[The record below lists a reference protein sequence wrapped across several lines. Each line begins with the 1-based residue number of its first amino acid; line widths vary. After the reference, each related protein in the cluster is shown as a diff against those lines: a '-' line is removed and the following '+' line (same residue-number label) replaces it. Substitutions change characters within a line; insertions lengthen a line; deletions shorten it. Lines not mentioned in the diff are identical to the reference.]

1 MYKKLSNYQFFFKS
15 MTLKKIYDKL
25 NIIIRRK
32 IMLFSSITFLYYY
45 LPLVIISYFI
55 SPKKYK
61 NLILL
66 IFSLTFYFYGE
77 GKLTI
82 ILLFTCIFN
91 FLIAK
96 QIDKQTNIKKR
107 KQYLII
113 GLIIN
118 IGILIYYK
126 YTNFLI
132 ENINNIFNINI
143 KYLSVIMPLGISF
156 FTFQTISYLIDVY
169 KKDVKASKNIV
180 NLSTYITLFPQL
192 VAGPIVR
199 YKTINEELEKR
210 QPNIEKISYGTSR
223 FIIGLSKK
231 VLIANNLG
239 LLIDNLNNINTTT
252 LSTIL
257 ISISFTLQIYFDFSG
272 YSDMAIGLGKI
283 FGFDFLENFNYP
295 FISKSITEF
304 WRRWHIS
311 LSSFFKDY
319 IYIPLGGSK
328 CSKLKWVR
336 NILIVW
342 SLTGLWHGAQW
353 NFIIWGLFFAIILL
367 IEKLL
372 IKKHLENKKILSHI
386 YTIVIVLISFTIFNS
401 NTLNELITN
410 LKNITGLSNID
421 LINKETIYYLKSN
434 LVLLAISII
443 GSTPLLKNIY
453 LKIKDKK
460 IIKVLEV
467 IILFILLIIITA
479 QLVNSSFNPFLYFR
493 F

>member
-1 MYKKLSNYQFFFKS
+1 
-15 MTLKKIYDKL
+15 
-25 NIIIRRK
+25 
-32 IMLFSSITFLYYY
+32 MLFSSITFLYYF

-82 ILLFTCIFN
+82 ILLFSCIFN

-96 QIDKQTNIKKR
+96 QIDKQTNMKKR

-180 NLSTYITLFPQL
+180 NLSTYISLFPQL

-199 YKTINEELEKR
+199 YKTINEELENR
-210 QPNIEKISYGTSR
+210 QPNIEKISYGISR

-386 YTIVIVLISFTIFNS
+386 YTVVIVLISFTIFNS

-434 LVLLAISII
+434 LMLLAISII

>member
-1 MYKKLSNYQFFFKS
+1 
-15 MTLKKIYDKL
+15 
-25 NIIIRRK
+25 
-32 IMLFSSITFLYYY
+32 MLFSSITFLYYF

-91 FLIAK
+91 FFIAK

-180 NLSTYITLFPQL
+180 NLSTYISLFPQL

-199 YKTINEELEKR
+199 YKTINEELENR
-210 QPNIEKISYGTSR
+210 QSNIEKISYGISR

>member
-1 MYKKLSNYQFFFKS
+1 
-15 MTLKKIYDKL
+15 
-25 NIIIRRK
+25 
-32 IMLFSSITFLYYY
+32 MLFSSITFLYYY
-45 LPLVIISYFI
+45 LPLVTISYFI

-66 IFSLTFYFYGE
+66 IFSLIFYFYGE

-91 FLIAK
+91 FFIAK
-96 QIDKQTNIKKR
+96 QIDKQTNMKKR

-180 NLSTYITLFPQL
+180 NLSTYISLFPQL

-210 QPNIEKISYGTSR
+210 QPNIEKISYGISR

-328 CSKLKWVR
+328 CSKLKWMR

>member
-1 MYKKLSNYQFFFKS
+1 
-15 MTLKKIYDKL
+15 
-25 NIIIRRK
+25 
-32 IMLFSSITFLYYY
+32 MLFSSITFLYYY

-66 IFSLTFYFYGE
+66 IYSLIFYFYGE

-96 QIDKQTNIKKR
+96 QIDKQTNMKKR

-180 NLSTYITLFPQL
+180 NLSTYISLFPQL

-210 QPNIEKISYGTSR
+210 QPNIEKISYGISR

-467 IILFILLIIITA
+467 IVLFILLIIITA